1 MDELLQRVLQQ
12 LGKTPEEFDQ
22 DVEEMRKQSNPEMTA
37 NLIAMM
43 MQNAE
48 FTAMMLSTL
57 MMENEDLK
65 SRVEQLE
72 GGQPA

>member
-22 DVEEMRKQSNPEMTA
+22 DVEEMRKQSNSEMMA
-37 NLIAMM
+37 NLLAMM

-57 MMENEDLK
+57 MAENADLK
-65 SRVEQLE
+65 SRVENLE

>member
-12 LGKTPEEFDQ
+12 LGKTPEEFAQ
-22 DVEEMRKQSNPEMTA
+22 DVEEMRKQSNPEMMA

-57 MMENEDLK
+57 MVENEDLK

>member
-12 LGKTPEEFDQ
+12 LGKTPEEFEQ
-22 DVEEMRKQSNPEMTA
+22 DVEEMRKQSNPEMMA

-57 MMENEDLK
+57 MMENADLK

>member
-22 DVEEMRKQSNPEMTA
+22 DVEEMRKQSNSEMMA
-37 NLIAMM
+37 NLIAML

-57 MMENEDLK
+57 MMENADLK

-72 GGQPA
+72 GGQPV

>member
-22 DVEEMRKQSNPEMTA
+22 DVEEMRKQSNSEMMA

-57 MMENEDLK
+57 MMENADLK
-65 SRVEQLE
+65 ARVENLE

>member
-22 DVEEMRKQSNPEMTA
+22 DVEEMRKRSNPEMMA

-57 MMENEDLK
+57 MMENADLK
-65 SRVEQLE
+65 ARVEQLE

>member
-22 DVEEMRKQSNPEMTA
+22 DVEEMRKQSNSEMMA
-37 NLIAMM
+37 NLLAMM

-57 MMENEDLK
+57 MVENEDLK